1 MAFPIHILA
10 IAKKNTAFE
19 DEIERYLMLLRPSAD
34 VTITYIKPVAKTETA
49 NSAQIIEEGKLLQAR
64 WPQQCYP
71 VALSEEGKLMD
82 SMVFSSWLSGIMRTE
97 KRLVLSIG
105 SAFGLSA
112 EYKKQCEV
120 SISLSPLTLPH
131 KLCMLVLV
139 EQLYRA
145 CTIFNGHPY
154 HKQG

>member
-1 MAFPIHILA
+1 MSFPISILA
-10 IAKKNTAFE
+10 VAKKNTVF
-19 DEIERYLMLLRPSAD
+19 DSEIERYRTLLRPHAD
-34 VTITYIKPVAKTETA
+34 LSVTFIKPVAKTETA
-49 NSAQIIEEGKLLQAR
+49 NSAQIIEEGKLLMEK
-64 WPQQCYP
+64 WPQPCYP
-71 VALSEEGKLMD
+71 VALSEEGKLMN
-82 SMVFSSWLSGIMRTE
+82 SNEFSVWLRGIMQSE

-112 EYKKQCEV
+112 EYKKQCRS

-145 CTIFNGHPY
+145 STIMNGHPY
-154 HKQG
+154 HKQ